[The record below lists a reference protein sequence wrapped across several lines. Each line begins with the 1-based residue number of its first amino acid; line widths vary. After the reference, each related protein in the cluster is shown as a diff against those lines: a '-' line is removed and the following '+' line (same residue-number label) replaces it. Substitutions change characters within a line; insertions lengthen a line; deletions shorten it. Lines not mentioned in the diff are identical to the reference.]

1 MIIALLILILIT
13 LIAIYRRIYM
23 IYESINKSAYY
34 MGLMYGV
41 MTKQN
46 QEYIKLA
53 EQFKNQERTKH

>member
-1 MIIALLILILIT
+1 MIH
-13 LIAIYRRIYM
+13 
-23 IYESINKSAYY
+23 ESMNKSAYY

-53 EQFKNQERTKH
+53 EQFKNQERAKH